1 MRSLQRNWR
10 EIHYA
15 VPVGTEPIL
24 DDYGN
29 DTLEVRQI
37 YGDIG
42 KLPVNISANAGQEA
56 VNIFGSQTEY
66 SRTISYVGQNCPLV
80 EGARVWF
87 GVPVDGPHNYLVVRV
102 ADSKHSYMI
111 ALREVADLA

>member
-10 EIHYA
+10 EIHYS
-15 VPVGTEPIL
+15 VPIGTEPIL

-37 YGDIG
+37 FDTPV
-42 KLPVNISANAGQEA
+42 KLSVNISANAGQDA
-56 VNIFGSQTEY
+56 VNQFGSQTEY
-66 SRTISYVGQNCPLV
+66 SRTISYMGQNCPLG

-87 GVPVDGPHNYLVVRV
+87 GVPLDGPHNYHVVKV
-102 ADSKHSYMI
+102 ADSKHCYLI
-111 ALREVADLA
+111 ALREVAALA